1 MSTGRDSAASEP
13 ESKGEEERR
22 EVKRAIQGD
31 SDAFAALYERHASRV
46 YSHLYF
52 MVGREAEDLTADTF
66 LRAWKSI
73 RRYEMRGV
81 PFVYW
86 LLRIAHNQG
95 ISYLRSHR
103 ETKPLPEIVADKSS
117 ARDPEAF
124 TDWRLAVGSVKEAIS
139 HLSDLQRRVL
149 SLRLMEDEDY
159 LTVAARMGR
168 SVESIRVL
176 QHRGLRN
183 VRTLLREAA

>member
-1 MSTGRDSAASEP
+1 MSTGRDSAAGEL
-13 ESKGEEERR
+13 EAKEEERR
-22 EVKRAIQGD
+22 QVGRAIEGD
-31 SDAFAALYERHASRV
+31 SDAFAALYERHVSQV
-46 YSHLYF
+46 YTHLYF
-52 MVGREAEDLTADTF
+52 MVGQEAEDLTAETF

-73 RRYEMRGV
+73 ARYEMRGV
-81 PFVYW
+81 PFVSW

-95 ISYLRSHR
+95 ISYLRAHR
-103 ETKPLPEIVADKSS
+103 ETASLPAILPDKSS

-124 TDWRLAVGSVKEAIS
+124 TDWRLTLARVKEAIA

-159 LTVAARMGR
+159 LTVASRMGR
-168 SVESIRVL
+168 SVESVRVL

-183 VRTLLREAA
+183 VRSLLSEAA